1 MATSAFVMSPRNR
14 RWGHDGAL
22 PNDDEACSR
31 LLAAAERCIVRRG
44 DTQIRMAEVADE
56 AGVVRS
62 TVYRYYATRDELLLG
77 LVLRRIETAF
87 GRWVAG
93 LTDPQDAASSIREL
107 VLKPVAAV
115 DDGDAVNDAL
125 YASDS
130 TALVPV
136 LELGPEAV
144 ADVVAA
150 QVGPLFRQWK
160 AYGQIYSDLNLRETV
175 QWMSATTSFL
185 LTSNWRHRPAAA
197 KRRFVDRY
205 LIRALVP
212 QLK

>member
-1 MATSAFVMSPRNR
+1 M
-14 RWGHDGAL
+14 
-22 PNDDEACSR
+22 
-31 LLAAAERCIVRRG
+31 RRG